1 MEIYDKGEI
10 VAQVVRHA
18 WCIWGG
24 LGFKCCVC
32 H

>member
-1 MEIYDKGEI
+1 M
-10 VAQVVRHA
+10 VAQVLRHA

-24 LGFKCCVC
+24 FGFKSCVC